1 LISDFSLHIFEGMN
15 VNGQLPPVHAPL
27 DPAAMDRAAE
37 AACELLRSLASP
49 VRLKILCQ
57 LSTGELP
64 VGELAAR
71 LGVRE
76 TLASQHLALLRKDGL
91 VRARREGRSI
101 FYRIASP
108 AAARVVE
115 TLYELFCA
123 DGVGGLQRG

>member
-1 LISDFSLHIFEGMN
+1 MQVTET
-15 VNGQLPPVHAPL
+15 LPASEASINPE
-27 DPAAMDRAAE
+27 AMDRAAE
-37 AACELLRSLASP
+37 AACDLLKSLASP

-91 VRARREGRSI
+91 VRGRREGRSI
-101 FYRIASP
+101 LYAIASP
-108 AAARVVE
+108 AAERVVA

-123 DGVGGLQRG
+123 GDDKQR

>member
-1 LISDFSLHIFEGMN
+1 MKVN
-15 VNGQLPPVHAPL
+15 VVEATAKRPI
-27 DPAAMDRAAE
+27 DPEAMDRAAE
-37 AACELLRSLASP
+37 AACELLKSLASP

-71 LGVRE
+71 LAIRD

-91 VRARREGRSI
+91 VRARRDGRSI
-101 FYRIASP
+101 RYTIASP

-123 DGVGGLQRG
+123 EPARAAARSQEG

>member
-1 LISDFSLHIFEGMN
+1 ML
-15 VNGQLPPVHAPL
+15 VATAPAKDAI
-27 DPAAMDRAAE
+27 DPEAMDRAAE
-37 AACELLRSLASP
+37 AACDLLKALASP

-71 LGVRE
+71 LAIRE
-76 TLASQHLALLRKDGL
+76 ALASQHLALLRKDGL

-101 FYRIASP
+101 VYAIASP
-108 AAARVVE
+108 AAARVVQ

-123 DGVGGLQRG
+123 GEATGNEKGYER